1 MIWFDKYIK
10 RFFTN
15 SERSLNIY
23 KNYYANNRFLFI
35 FEAMIADSDYIR
47 VVFGLK
53 LKQLRQKKN
62 WSLQD
67 LANKTGL
74 SKSYL
79 NEIENGKKYPKHDK
93 IIQLSNALG
102 CTFDDLVSS
111 KLDKTLT
118 PINDIIQSDFF
129 KEVPLD
135 LFGINK
141 NNLISIISD
150 APKKVTAFI
159 NALIEVSQNYNL
171 GKERFYFAVMR
182 SFQELYDN
190 YFPEIEENAIQF
202 ANENNLELN
211 KDLKTETLEN
221 LLKEKFGYEIRSE
234 NFSYDETLNKL
245 RSLFIPEKKLLVLNE
260 RLDINQK
267 IFILGKEI
275 GFNVLNLNPR
285 PNTYSWLDFGSFEEI
300 LNNFYASYFAG
311 CLLISKKDLSDQIS
325 DFFYQ
330 KEWNSHQFKILID
343 HFTDSPETF
352 YYRLTNI
359 LSSEFGIRDLFYLC
373 FVKKDGSDKINILK
387 ELHLNHQQAPHAN
400 ATNEHYCRRW
410 VAVKNLYHL
419 QENESLTDAQISHY
433 KDQGVSY
440 LVISTSQKN
449 PFSDGSNRSYCLGI
463 LLNNQNIKKV
473 NFARSS
479 SLKTIE
485 VGVTCES
492 CSIKDCDV
500 RQAPPIRLEKEQ
512 FNLDMKKSIEK
523 IRKSVI

>member
-1 MIWFDKYIK
+1 MVWFDKCIK
-10 RFFTN
+10 KIFTI

-23 KNYYANNRFLFI
+23 KIYYANNRFLYI
-35 FEAMIADSDYIR
+35 FEHMIADSDYIR

-53 LKQLRQKKN
+53 LKQQRQKKS

-93 IIQLSNALG
+93 IVQLSNALM

-118 PINDIIQSDFF
+118 PINEILQSDFF

-159 NALIEVSQNYNL
+159 NALIEISQNYNL

-190 YFPEIEENAIQF
+190 YFPEIEEKSIQF
-202 ANENNLELN
+202 ADENNLKLN
-211 KDLKTETLEN
+211 KDLKTETLEI

-234 NFSYDETLNKL
+234 NFAEDEALNKL
-245 RSLFIPEKKLLVLNE
+245 RSLFIPEKKLLLLNE

-275 GFNVLNLNPR
+275 GFNVLKLNPR

-311 CLLISKKDLSDQIS
+311 CLLISKKDLIEKTS

-330 KEWNSHQFKILID
+330 KDWNSNQFEDLIN

-359 LSSEFGIRDLFYLC
+359 LSSEFGIKDLFYLC
-373 FVKKDGSDKINILK
+373 FVKKEGSDKINILK

-410 VAVKNLYHL
+410 IAVKNLYHL

-463 LLNNQNIKKV
+463 LLNNQTIKKI

-492 CSIKDCDV
+492 CSILNCEV
-500 RQAPPIRLEKEQ
+500 RQASPVRLEKEQ
-512 FNLDMKKSIEK
+512 FNLDMKKSIEGMRKK
-523 IRKSVI
+523 IL

>member
-1 MIWFDKYIK
+1 
-10 RFFTN
+10 
-15 SERSLNIY
+15 
-23 KNYYANNRFLFI
+23 
-35 FEAMIADSDYIR
+35 MIAESNYIR

-53 LKQLRQKKN
+53 LKQQRQKKS

-67 LANKTGL
+67 VACKTGL

-93 IIQLSNALG
+93 IVQLSNALG

-111 KLDKTLT
+111 KLDKTLI
-118 PINDIIQSDFF
+118 PIHEILQSDFF

-150 APKKVTAFI
+150 APKKVMAFI
-159 NALIEVSQNYNL
+159 NALIEISQNYNL

-190 YFPEIEENAIQF
+190 YFPEIEEKAIVF

-211 KDLKTETLEN
+211 KNLQTATLES

-234 NFSYDETLNKL
+234 SFSNDTALDKL
-245 RSLFIPEKKLLVLNE
+245 RSLFIPEKKLLLLNE
-260 RLDINQK
+260 RLDVSQK
-267 IFILGKEI
+267 IFILAKEI

-311 CLLISKKDLSDQIS
+311 CLLISKKDLIEQTT

-330 KEWNSHQFKILID
+330 KEWNSNQFENLINY
-343 HFTDSPETF
+343 FTDSPETF

-359 LSSEFGIRDLFYLC
+359 LSSEFGIKDLFYLC

-410 VAVKNLYHL
+410 IALKNLYHL

-433 KDQGVSY
+433 KDQGLSY

-463 LLNNQNIKKV
+463 LLNSQTIKKI

-479 SLKTIE
+479 SLRTIE

-492 CSIKDCDV
+492 CSILNCEV
-500 RQAPPIRLEKEQ
+500 RQAPPVRLEKEL
-512 FNLDMKKSIEK
+512 FNLRMKRAVEK
-523 IRKSVI
+523 IRKDIIR

>member
-1 MIWFDKYIK
+1 M
-10 RFFTN
+10 N
-15 SERSLNIY
+15 SESD
-23 KNYYANNRFLFI
+23 FI
-35 FEAMIADSDYIR
+35 KT
-47 VVFGLK
+47 VFGLK

-67 LANKTGL
+67 LAVKTSL

-93 IIQLSNALG
+93 IIQLSEALN
-102 CTFDDLVSS
+102 CTFDDLVST
-111 KLDKTLT
+111 KLDKSLA
-118 PINDIIQSDFF
+118 PFNEILQSDFF

-159 NALIEVSQNYNL
+159 NALIEISQNYNL
-171 GKERFYFAVMR
+171 GKERFYFAVLR

-190 YFPEIEENAIQF
+190 YFPDIEEKVLIF
-202 ANENNLELN
+202 AEENELKTGKNLETDSLEKILNEN
-211 KDLKTETLEN
+211 
-221 LLKEKFGYEIRSE
+221 FGYTIQSE
-234 NFSYDETLNKL
+234 DFERYDTLDNL
-245 RSLFIPEKKLLVLNE
+245 RSLFVPEKKLLLLNKKLE
-260 RLDINQK
+260 KDQRT
-267 IFILGKEI
+267 FILAKEV
-275 GFNVLNLNPR
+275 GFNVLGLKNR
-285 PNTYSWLDFGSFEEI
+285 PNTFSWLDFGSFEEI

-311 CLLISKKDLSDQIS
+311 ALLISKRKTIEKTSE
-325 DFFYQ
+325 FFLQ
-330 KEWNSHQFKILID
+330 NSWEPKNFENLINQF
-343 HFTDSPETF
+343 TNSPETF

-359 LSSEFGIRDLFYLC
+359 LSSELGIKDLFYLC
-373 FVKKDGSDKINILK
+373 LVKKNNSNKIQILK

-410 VAVKNLYHL
+410 IAVKNLDHL
-419 QENESLTDAQISHY
+419 VENETLTAAQISHY

-463 LLNNQNIKKV
+463 LLTPQTIKKI
-473 NFARSS
+473 NFIKSPT
-479 SLKTIE
+479 LQTIN

-492 CSIKDCDV
+492 CSIADCEV
-500 RQAPPIRLEKEQ
+500 RQAPPIRLEKEY
-512 FNLDMKKSIEK
+512 FNSSMKNAVERL
-523 IRKSVI
+523 RKDIL